1 MFSGSV
7 NISENLSITPERINE
22 KLSHIYLCHLTCI
35 KPGTQSAISMVLV
48 QIILFFPTAIIHT
61 SHSLNL
67 SSVQQKL
74 TLFSRVTPEGHS
86 CSKTVFYLMQL
97 KREHTRKSG
106 YAQSSSILHSDFPP
120 FSWSVS
126 PFHFFMRFS
135 RPLTDLYSIE
145 DKLHCVDSH
154 HQATAEISLPI

>member
-22 KLSHIYLCHLTCI
+22 KLSYIFVSFNMHKTWN
-35 KPGTQSAISMVLV
+35 TVSNFMVLV

-145 DKLHCVDSH
+145 DKLYCVDPH
-154 HQATAEISLPI
+154 HRATAEISLPI